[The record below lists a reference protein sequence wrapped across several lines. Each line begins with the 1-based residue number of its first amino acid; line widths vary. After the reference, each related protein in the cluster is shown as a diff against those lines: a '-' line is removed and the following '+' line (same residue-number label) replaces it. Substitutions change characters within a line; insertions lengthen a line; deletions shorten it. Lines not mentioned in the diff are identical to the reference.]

1 MTTLTKY
8 QTIEYNGQPTFVLVP
23 WEQFNRLRPL
33 LEGERALTTGIPQ
46 EVVEAHVLDGTPMIR
61 AWREHLGITQAELA
75 QRMNIT
81 QAAIAKFEKPGARPR
96 RTTLNQIAAA
106 LGITPAQLAG

>member
-1 MTTLTKY
+1 MVSK
-8 QTIEYNGQPTFVLVP
+8 QQPIGNELSMAASSSTGSVHCSKLKT
-23 WEQFNRLRPL
+23 
-33 LEGERALTTGIPQ
+33 LTTGIPQ
-46 EVVEAHVLDGTPMIR
+46 EMVEAHVLDGTPMIR